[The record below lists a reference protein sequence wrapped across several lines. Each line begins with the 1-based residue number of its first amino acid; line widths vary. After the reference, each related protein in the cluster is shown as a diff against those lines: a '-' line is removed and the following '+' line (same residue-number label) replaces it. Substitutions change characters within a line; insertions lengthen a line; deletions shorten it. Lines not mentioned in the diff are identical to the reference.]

1 MVVASALLGLFVAA
15 FIAAT
20 LIPFQSEAIFVALQ
34 VTEVASVVTLIV
46 VASIANTLGA
56 FVNYAIGAKIEQY
69 HDHRWFPLKPDKL
82 ARANDWYA
90 RWGKWSLL
98 LSWMPVVELTT
109 VIAGTLRTP
118 LWQFALLVGVAKTA
132 RYIALAVVTA
142 SAVQIVT

>member
-1 MVVASALLGLFVAA
+1 MVVVSALLGLFVAA

-20 LIPFQSEAIFVALQ
+20 VIPFQSEAIFVALQ

-46 VASIANTLGA
+46 VASVANTLGA
-56 FVNYAIGAKIEQY
+56 FINYAIGARIE
-69 HDHRWFPLKPDKL
+69 HFRDHRWFPLKPDKL
-82 ARANDWYA
+82 ARAQVWYA

-132 RYIALAVVTA
+132 RYIVLAVVTA

>member
-56 FVNYAIGAKIEQY
+56 FINYAIGAKIEQY
-69 HDHRWFPLKPDKL
+69 HDHRWFPLNPDKL
-82 ARANDWYA
+82 ARAQGWYA

-118 LWQFALLVGVAKTA
+118 LWQFAVLVGVAKTA

>member
-1 MVVASALLGLFVAA
+1 MAVASALLGLFVAA

-20 LIPFQSEAIFVALQ
+20 VIPFQSEAIFVALQ

-46 VASIANTLGA
+46 VASVANTLGA
-56 FVNYAIGAKIEQY
+56 FVNYAVGAHIERY
-69 HDHRWFPLKPDKL
+69 REHRWFPLKPEKL
-82 ARANDWYA
+82 ERAHHWFA

-132 RYIALAVVTA
+132 RYIALAVITA

>member
-34 VTEVASVVTLIV
+34 VTEVTSVSILII
-46 VASIANTLGA
+46 VASIANTAGA
-56 FVNYAIGAKIEQY
+56 FINYAIGAKIEDY
-69 HDHRWFPLKPDKL
+69 RDHRWFPLKPDKL
-82 ARANDWYA
+82 ARANVWYA

-132 RYIALAVVTA
+132 RYVALAAVTAKAVQVVT
-142 SAVQIVT
+142 

>member
-1 MVVASALLGLFVAA
+1 MIVAFALLGLFVAA

-34 VTEVASVVTLIV
+34 VTEVASVATLVI

-56 FVNYAIGAKIEQY
+56 FVNYWVGARAEQFR
-69 HDHRWFPLKPDKL
+69 DHRWFPMTPEKL
-82 ARANDWYA
+82 DRATVWFA

-98 LSWMPVVELTT
+98 LSWMPLVELTT
-109 VIAGTLRTP
+109 VVAGTLRTP

-132 RYIALAVVTA
+132 RYVALAVITA